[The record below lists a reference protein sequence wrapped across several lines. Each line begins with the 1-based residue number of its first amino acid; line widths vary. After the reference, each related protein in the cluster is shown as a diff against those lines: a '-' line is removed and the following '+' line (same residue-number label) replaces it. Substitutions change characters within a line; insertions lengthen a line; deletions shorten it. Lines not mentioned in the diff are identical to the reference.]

1 MAHMADEELAEAIR
15 DVQMEALAEEMMPE
29 EVMVAEMMAE
39 ETEAIVDVLEA
50 LAEESAAADNG
61 ESIHE
66 GVPLESLSRQ
76 DLVMNTVLG
85 VLGPLEDVFDL
96 EVETLQDLEE
106 FSEYAVA
113 LVSKAFADLSWM
125 DESLMA
131 DSWKEVL
138 KKNEGLEADVKAMV
152 WQVVHDH
159 YHKWKESL
167 LQDESAEEE
176 SQDESVE
183 DLEVHGKTNIAVA
196 EDVNARYSKL

>member
-1 MAHMADEELAEAIR
+1 MAHMADEELAEA
-15 DVQMEALAEEMMPE
+15 
-29 EVMVAEMMAE
+29 
-39 ETEAIVDVLEA
+39 
-50 LAEESAAADNG
+50 LAEESAASDNG

-167 LQDESAEEE
+167 LQDESVEEESQDESVEEE